1 MATMA
6 TPEKT
11 EKPDPDAWRKS
22 VISEAKKETDAED
35 DYADDALLN
44 LYAEMV
50 EHAIH
55 PEPDSSY

>member
-1 MATMA
+1 MASA
-6 TPEKT
+6 EKT

-22 VISEAKKETDAED
+22 VVPEALAKDPDSEEA
-35 DYADDALLN
+35 YADDALLN